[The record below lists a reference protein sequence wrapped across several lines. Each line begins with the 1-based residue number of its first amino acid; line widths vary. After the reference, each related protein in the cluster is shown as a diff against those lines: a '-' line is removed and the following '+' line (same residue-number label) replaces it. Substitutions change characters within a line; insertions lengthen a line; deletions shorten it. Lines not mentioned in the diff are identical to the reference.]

1 MDEHLPRVITRRE
14 LQRLVS
20 YPPQHILRLEKNGK
34 FPKRIKVGERRV
46 VWRSE
51 EVMAWLDQKGRKGG
65 DTVAARIRKH
75 LRQVLTFFLVKLRAL
90 RLIPAR
96 KI

>member
-1 MDEHLPRVITRRE
+1 MKYTA
-14 LQRLVS
+14 
-20 YPPQHILRLEKNGK
+20 QHILGLEKMGK

-51 EVMAWLDQKGRKGG
+51 EVMAWLEQKGSKGG

-75 LRQVLTFFLVKLRAL
+75 LRQVLTLFGLRSY
-90 RLIPAR
+90 
-96 KI
+96 